1 MGTASET
8 PHIQTRFFHSQ
19 ELPGQVCAQAF
30 CKPRLGE
37 PDRYLEMQTS
47 NWHSNMLAAT
57 EDLEQKIKLDGFKK
71 ASL

>member
-8 PHIQTRFFHSQ
+8 PDIQTRFVLSQ

-37 PDRYLEMQTS
+37 ANRYHEMQVS
-47 NWHSNMLAAT
+47 GWHSSMLAAT
-57 EDLEQKIKLDGFKK
+57 EDLEQRIKLEGFKK

>member
-8 PHIQTRFFHSQ
+8 PYIQTRFVHSQ

-30 CKPRLGE
+30 CKPRLG
-37 PDRYLEMQTS
+37 DANRYHEMQVS
-47 NWHSNMLAAT
+47 GWHPNMLAAT
-57 EDLEQKIKLDGFKK
+57 EDLEQRIKLEGFKK

>member
-8 PHIQTRFFHSQ
+8 PDIQTRFVHSQ
-19 ELPGQVCAQAF
+19 EFPGQVCAQAF

-37 PDRYLEMQTS
+37 ANRYHEMQVS
-47 NWHSNMLAAT
+47 GWHKTRLAAT
-57 EDLEQKIKLDGFKK
+57 EDLEQKIKLEGFKK

>member
-8 PHIQTRFFHSQ
+8 PDIQTRFFHSQ

-37 PDRYLEMQTS
+37 PNKYHEMQFS
-47 NWHSNMLAAT
+47 GWHKTMLAAT
-57 EDLEQKIKLDGFKK
+57 EDLEQKIKLEGFKK